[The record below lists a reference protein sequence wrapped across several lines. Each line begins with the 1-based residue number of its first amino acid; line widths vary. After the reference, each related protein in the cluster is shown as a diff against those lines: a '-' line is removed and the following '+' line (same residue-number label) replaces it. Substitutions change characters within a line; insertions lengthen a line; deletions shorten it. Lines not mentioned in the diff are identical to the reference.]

1 MGISDEKSSQEEY
14 NCTCTHSLQ
23 TIKFTEI
30 QQKVAFSLPFSNLT
44 SFDCFVPRI
53 VKNPDAGR

>member
-1 MGISDEKSSQEEY
+1 MLKVLCISSTALIFFLKEQMGISDEKSSQEEY

-30 QQKVAFSLPFSNLT
+30 QHKVAFSLPLF
-44 SFDCFVPRI
+44 
-53 VKNPDAGR
+53 